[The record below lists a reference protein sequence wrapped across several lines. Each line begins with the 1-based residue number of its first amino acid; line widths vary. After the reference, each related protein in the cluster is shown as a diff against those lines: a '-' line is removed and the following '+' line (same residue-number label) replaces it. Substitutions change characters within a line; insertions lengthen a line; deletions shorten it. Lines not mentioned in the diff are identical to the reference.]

1 MEKLIGSFSPSRK
14 LPDGLGLQGEQLDLA
29 KAHINIA
36 KSVTKHFDAL
46 RGRGYND
53 PQIIERMSKT
63 LGMLSDV
70 IRAFVK
76 VHKFYSAPT
85 DSRHTEFKYFF
96 LCAVG
101 MHKLSAFVPI
111 LKAYYENKDGLF
123 ARSIVITEK
132 SIELRVHVAPNC
144 YRWVHLANLS
154 VDQIKSFAKSVAS
167 GAPAGEN
174 QFNMVPVSATATIE
188 TQKQQAPSKPLDEN
202 SNQCTANNQSPFDP
216 NERSVLNGIGMD
228 PMGMGYNEDDPMGMN
243 EDPWPMNSL

>member
-14 LPDGLGLQGEQLDLA
+14 LPDGLGLQGEELDLA

-46 RGRGYND
+46 RGRGYSD

-76 VHKFYSAPT
+76 IHKFYSAPT
-85 DSRHTEFKYFF
+85 DPQHIKFKYFF

-101 MHKLSAFVPI
+101 MHKLGAFIPI
-111 LKAYYENKDGLF
+111 LKAYYENRDGLF
-123 ARSIVITEK
+123 ALSIVITEK
-132 SIELRVHVAPNC
+132 SIELRVHVEPNC
-144 YRWVHLANLS
+144 YRWVHLADLS
-154 VDQIKSFAKSVAS
+154 CEQIKSFAKSVAS

-174 QFNMVPVSATATIE
+174 QFNMVPVSAKAIIE
-188 TQKQQAPSKPLDEN
+188 TQNQQAPSKPLDEN
-202 SNQCTANNQSPFDP
+202 SNQSTAGNHSPFDP
-216 NERSVLNGIGMD
+216 NERSVLNGFGMA
-228 PMGMGYNEDDPMGMN
+228 PMGMGHNEDDPMGIN
-243 EDPWPMNSL
+243 EDPWPMIGI